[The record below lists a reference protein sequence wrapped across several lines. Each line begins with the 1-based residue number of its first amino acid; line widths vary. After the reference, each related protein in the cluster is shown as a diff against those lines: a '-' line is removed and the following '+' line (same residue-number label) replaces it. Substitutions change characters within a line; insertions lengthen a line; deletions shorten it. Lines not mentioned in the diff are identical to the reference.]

1 MKLAFFIVLAI
12 TALLAAKRLYE
23 KYVEHQPHGVISYA
37 GAAAIVTGAIT
48 IVLGIVWAF
57 MMAGV
62 EG

>member
-12 TALLAAKRLYE
+12 TALLAGKRIYE
-23 KYVEHQPHGVISYA
+23 KRIERQPHGVISYA

-48 IVLGIVWAF
+48 IVLGVAWAV
-57 MMAGV
+57 MAGV